1 MELMKDITLEQ
12 GSIVSPSLSPEDE
25 WIEIPKKRGR
35 NTGATSGR
43 SRAAAARK
51 KKANPERKKVLSP
64 RIELPPEG
72 MKRWHASFM
81 VRRGSEY
88 HVFLN
93 ARTQADA
100 ERCAKDR
107 MEKALRMS
115 GKLIRCV
122 EVDVRGWER
131 HPFTEYE
138 KHWRI

>member
-1 MELMKDITLEQ
+1 MELTKDITLEQ

-25 WIEIPKKRGR
+25 WVEIPKKRGK
-35 NTGATSGR
+35 NPGATSGR

-51 KKANPERKKVLSP
+51 KKASPGKRKPSSRTEIVP
-64 RIELPPEG
+64 VG
-72 MKRWHASFM
+72 MKRWHVTFR
-81 VRRGSEY
+81 VIKNSEY

-100 ERCAKDR
+100 ERNAKDM

-115 GKLIRCV
+115 GKLIRCE
-122 EVDVRGWER
+122 EVDERGWKR
-131 HPFTEYE
+131 HPFTDYE

>member
-1 MELMKDITLEQ
+1 MELTNDITLEQ

-51 KKANPERKKVLSP
+51 KKASPGKRNPSSRTEVIP
-64 RIELPPEG
+64 VG
-72 MKRWHASFM
+72 MKRWHVTFR
-81 VRRGSEY
+81 VIKNSEY

-115 GKLIRCV
+115 GELIRC
-122 EVDVRGWER
+122 EEGDERGWEK
-131 HPFTEYE
+131 HPFTDYE

>member
-12 GSIVSPSLSPEDE
+12 GSITSPSLSPEEE
-25 WIEIPKKRGR
+25 WIEIPKKMGR
-35 NTGATSGR
+35 KPGVSGR
-43 SRAAAARK
+43 SRAASARK
-51 KKANPERKKVLSP
+51 KKASPGKRKPSSRTEVIP
-64 RIELPPEG
+64 TG
-72 MKRWHASFM
+72 MKRWHVTFRVM
-81 VRRGSEY
+81 KNSEY

-115 GKLIRCV
+115 GKLSRCV
-122 EVDVRGWER
+122 EVDERGWKR
-131 HPFTEYE
+131 HPFTDYE

>member
-43 SRAAAARK
+43 SRAEAARK
-51 KKANPERKKVLSP
+51 KKSNPEKRNPSSRTEIV
-64 RIELPPEG
+64 PEG
-72 MKRWHASFM
+72 MKRWHVTFRVM
-81 VRRGSEY
+81 KNSEY

-93 ARTQADA
+93 AKTKADA
-100 ERCAKDR
+100 ERNAKNR

-115 GKLIRCV
+115 GNLIRCV
-122 EVDVRGWER
+122 EVDERGWKR
-131 HPFTEYE
+131 HPFTDYE

>member
-12 GSIVSPSLSPEDE
+12 GSIVSPSLSQEEE

-35 NTGATSGR
+35 KPGVSGR

-51 KKANPERKKVLSP
+51 KKASPGKRKPSSRTEIV
-64 RIELPPEG
+64 PEG
-72 MKRWHASFM
+72 MKRWHVTFRVM
-81 VRRGSEY
+81 KNSEY

-93 ARTQADA
+93 ARTQSDA

-115 GKLIRCV
+115 GKLIKCV

>member
-1 MELMKDITLEQ
+1 MELKEAILEQ
-12 GSIVSPSLSPEDE
+12 GSIVSPSPSPEDE

-35 NTGATSGR
+35 NPGATSGR

-51 KKANPERKKVLSP
+51 KKASPGKRKPSSRTEVIP
-64 RIELPPEG
+64 VG
-72 MKRWHASFM
+72 MKRWHVTFRVM
-81 VRRGSEY
+81 KNSEY

-93 ARTQADA
+93 AKTQADA
-100 ERCAKDR
+100 ERCARDM

-122 EVDVRGWER
+122 EVDERGWKR
-131 HPFTEYE
+131 HPFTDYE

>member
-1 MELMKDITLEQ
+1 MELMKDITMEQ

-25 WIEIPKKRGR
+25 WVEIPKKRGSKP
-35 NTGATSGR
+35 GVSGR

-51 KKANPERKKVLSP
+51 KKASPGKRKPSSRTEVIP
-64 RIELPPEG
+64 IG
-72 MKRWHASFM
+72 MKRWHVTFRVM
-81 VRRGSEY
+81 KNSEY

-93 ARTQADA
+93 AKTQADA

-115 GKLIRCV
+115 GKLLRCV
-122 EVDVRGWER
+122 EVDMRGWER

>member
-1 MELMKDITLEQ
+1 MELTKDIMEQ

-35 NTGATSGR
+35 NPGATSGR
-43 SRAAAARK
+43 SRAEAARK
-51 KKANPERKKVLSP
+51 KKASPGKRNPSARTEIV
-64 RIELPPEG
+64 PEG
-72 MKRWHASFM
+72 MKRWHVTFRVM
-81 VRRGSEY
+81 KNSEY

-115 GKLIRCV
+115 GRLIRCV
-122 EVDVRGWER
+122 EVDERGWKR

>member
-12 GSIVSPSLSPEDE
+12 GSIASPSLSQEEE
-25 WIEIPKKRGR
+25 WIEIPKKMGR
-35 NTGATSGR
+35 KPGATSGR

-51 KKANPERKKVLSP
+51 KKASPGKRKPSSRTEVIP
-64 RIELPPEG
+64 TG
-72 MKRWHASFM
+72 MKRWHVTFRVM
-81 VRRGSEY
+81 KNSEY

-93 ARTQADA
+93 AKTQSDA
-100 ERCAKDR
+100 EKSAKDR

>member
-1 MELMKDITLEQ
+1 MELTNDITLEQ
-12 GSIVSPSLSPEDE
+12 GSIVSPSLSQEEE
-25 WIEIPKKRGR
+25 WVEVPKRRGR
-35 NTGATSGR
+35 KPEATSGR

-51 KKANPERKKVLSP
+51 KKARPGKKKPSSRTEVIP
-64 RIELPPEG
+64 VG
-72 MKRWHASFM
+72 MKRWHAAFM

-93 ARTQADA
+93 AKTKADA
-100 ERCAKDR
+100 EKNAKDR

>member
-1 MELMKDITLEQ
+1 MELTNDITLGQ
-12 GSIVSPSLSPEDE
+12 GSVVSPSLSPEDE
-25 WIEIPKKRGR
+25 WVEIPIKRGR
-35 NTGATSGR
+35 KPGVSGR
-43 SRAAAARK
+43 SRAEAARK
-51 KKANPERKKVLSP
+51 KKASPGKRKPSSRTEVIP
-64 RIELPPEG
+64 VG
-72 MKRWHASFM
+72 MKRWHVTFRVM
-81 VRRGSEY
+81 KNSEY

-100 ERCAKDR
+100 ERSAKDR